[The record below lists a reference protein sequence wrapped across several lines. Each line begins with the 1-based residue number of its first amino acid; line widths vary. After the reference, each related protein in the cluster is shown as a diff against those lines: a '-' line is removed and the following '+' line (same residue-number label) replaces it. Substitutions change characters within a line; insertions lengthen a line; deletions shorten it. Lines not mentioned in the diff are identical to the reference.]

1 MKYLTK
7 TVETYRVATEEEAAK
22 VIEEAKQD
30 NRFSLI
36 KYEAVHKEKKA
47 KGEIIDEWIR
57 VTLHKAFNS
66 ESEPEAYID
75 LQYKREA
82 GFFPEP
88 IGTES
93 ITDNNE

>member
-7 TVETYRVATEEEAAK
+7 TVETYRVENEAEAAK

-36 KYEAVHKEKKA
+36 KYEAIHKEKKC

-75 LQYKREA
+75 LQYKRET

-88 IGTES
+88 VGTKN
-93 ITDNNE
+93 IDDDNE